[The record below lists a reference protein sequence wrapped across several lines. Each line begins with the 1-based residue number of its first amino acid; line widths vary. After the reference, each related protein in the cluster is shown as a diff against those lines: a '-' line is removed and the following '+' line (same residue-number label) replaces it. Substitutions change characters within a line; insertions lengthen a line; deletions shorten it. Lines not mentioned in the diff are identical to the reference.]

1 MPKTKKET
9 FVSLFLLA
17 LGIIALASSIIYTS
31 SILAFIGLG
40 FTFWGA
46 LLLYIKPERYVKVDL
61 LDSTVL
67 STLET
72 INNLLTN
79 LNYKGK
85 AIYLPPKHLKDLKS
99 AKAFIPSK
107 NQTTIPSTEELTEET
122 ILSTNPEGIFLTP
135 PGLALTNL
143 YEEKLGTSFTKQDV
157 QYLLKN
163 LPKLLIEDLEIAE
176 NLEIKTSKNVVHIKI
191 TGSVFQN
198 LCKKTEKLSKINK
211 SLGSPL
217 LSSLA
222 ITLTRTTGKP
232 ITIKKTNLSKDN
244 KTIKVY
250 YQMIEE

>member
-1 MPKTKKET
+1 LHEKKP
-9 FVSLFLLA
+9 S
-17 LGIIALASSIIYTS
+17 GIIGYTLLFFGIISLILSIPYAS

-40 FTFWGA
+40 LTFWGA
-46 LLLYIKPERYVKVDL
+46 LLLYIKPERYIKADL
-61 LDSTVL
+61 LDSTAL

-72 INNLLTN
+72 INNLLTQ

-107 NQTTIPSTEELTEET
+107 NETTIPQIEELPEET
-122 ILSTNPEGIFLTP
+122 IFSTNPEGIVLTP

-143 YEEKLGTSFTKQDV
+143 YEEKLGTSFTKQDI
-157 QYLLKN
+157 QYLTKN
-163 LPKLLIEDLEIAE
+163 LPKLFIEDLEIAE
-176 NLEIKTSKNVVHIKI
+176 NLEINTLNKVVHIKI
-191 TGSVFQN
+191 TGSIFQN
-198 LCKKTEKLSKINK
+198 LCKKTEKLSKINT

-217 LSSLA
+217 PSSLA

-232 ITIKKTNLSKDN
+232 IIIKKTDLSEDN
-244 KTIKVY
+244 KTIEVY

>member
-1 MPKTKKET
+1 MPRTKKERL
-9 FVSLFLLA
+9 VSLFLLA
-17 LGIIALASSIIYTS
+17 LGLIALASSIIYTS

-40 FTFWGA
+40 LTFWGA

-61 LDSTVL
+61 LNSTAL

-72 INNLLTN
+72 INNLLTK

-107 NQTTIPSTEELTEET
+107 NETTIPQIEELPEET
-122 ILSTNPEGIFLTP
+122 IFSTNPEGIFLTP

-143 YEEKLGTSFTKQDV
+143 YEEKLGTSFTKQDM

-163 LPKLLIEDLEIAE
+163 LPKLFIEDLEIAE
-176 NLEIKTSKNVVHIKI
+176 NLEINTLNNVVHIKI

-198 LCKKTEKLSKINK
+198 LCKKTEKLSKINT

-217 LSSLA
+217 PSSLA

-232 ITIKKTNLSKDN
+232 IIIKKTDLSKDN
-244 KTIKVY
+244 KTIEIY